1 VTTSVDAG
9 AALAPADGAEERQ
22 RRLALAVARLRRR
35 TAGFPPDRWLPVAGA
50 VLVPLGI
57 ACIAL
62 GWYGAAH
69 TTRLYQQVPYVLS
82 GGVAGLAFVFA
93 GSFAYFAAW
102 MTRQVHET
110 RAQADRLAALL
121 EAEQEHS
128 ARTADA
134 LARIETLLEAGRET
148 AAGGDQAR

>member
-1 VTTSVDAG
+1 VTTSTASVDAG
-9 AALAPADGAEERQ
+9 AVAAPAGAAEDRQ

-57 ACIAL
+57 SCIAL

-93 GSFAYFAAW
+93 GGFAYFAAW

-121 EAEQEHS
+121 EAGQEQS
-128 ARTADA
+128 ARMADA
-134 LARIETLLEAGRET
+134 LDRMETRLEDGR
-148 AAGGDQAR
+148 R

>member
-1 VTTSVDAG
+1 MTVSVEVPAG
-9 AALAPADGAEERQ
+9 AAEERQ

-57 ACIAL
+57 ACIAM

-82 GGVAGLAFVFA
+82 GGIAGLAFVFA
-93 GSFAYFAAW
+93 GGFAYFAAW
-102 MTRQVHET
+102 LTRQVHET

-121 EAEQEHS
+121 EAQQEQS
-128 ARTADA
+128 ARMADA
-134 LARIETLLEAGRET
+134 LDRIGTRLEDRR
-148 AAGGDQAR
+148 Q